1 MAVESAQV
9 QIKLNYD
16 ADEGVLQISIE
27 QARNLLALAFPNNA
41 QVWVCLMCSSF
52 LKGHSWDRLTDNV

>member
-41 QVWVCLMCSSF
+41 QV
-52 LKGHSWDRLTDNV
+52 